1 MIQIKI
7 LYYRTERQNNKIFFG
22 FYRDYSYS
30 TAVQQYSIPLYQVRR
45 TKKQKKEVKTKNK
58 LVGPV
63 LLQTQHTTKFMI
75 DRVEGTHTCI
85 PGIY

>member
-22 FYRDYSYS
+22 FYRDYIEL
-30 TAVQQYSIPLYQVRR
+30 QLQYSIPLYQVRR